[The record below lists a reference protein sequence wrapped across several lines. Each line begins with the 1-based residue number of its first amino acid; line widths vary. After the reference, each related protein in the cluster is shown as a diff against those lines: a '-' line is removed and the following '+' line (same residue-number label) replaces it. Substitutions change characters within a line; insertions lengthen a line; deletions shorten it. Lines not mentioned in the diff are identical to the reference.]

1 MTAKDSPFLLY
12 TLLAAGMVVLACTIA
27 ILLQAWVARARLTE
41 ETPQVR
47 LDGASLFGLTDGSVE
62 SFLGIPFAEP
72 P

>member
-1 MTAKDSPFLLY
+1 
-12 TLLAAGMVVLACTIA
+12 MVVLPCTIA
-27 ILLQAWVARARLTE
+27 LFLQAWVAQARLTA